1 MARHRVRSKVFGTA
15 RATIESLTHEGH
27 GVAHIDGKA
36 VFVHGAL
43 PGEDV
48 VIQYRTRR
56 ARYDQAQAIEIL
68 KPSAARVAQPR
79 CPYFGVCGGC
89 SLQHLDAAAQL
100 AAKQQ
105 VLLDNLQR
113 IGKVEA
119 DALLPPQTGPAWH
132 YRRKA
137 RLGVRVVP
145 KKGGVLVGFREKRS
159 SYITNLS
166 SCATLDERISTL
178 LPALRELIGCL
189 SCADRIPQI
198 EVAVGDENAVLVLR
212 NLAPLTDEDR
222 VRVREFAVAHGVQ
235 MALQSGDPATIVPVW
250 PEAPV
255 ALQYALPE
263 YRLHFAF
270 GPTDFVQV
278 NAVMNRTMI
287 ARALQL
293 LEVQPHERVL
303 DLFCGLGNFTL
314 PIARH
319 AAYVLGVEA
328 NEALVRHAEANARA
342 NRIANAEFAQADL
355 YAVDSATL
363 AALWQRGRWDKLL
376 LDPPRTGAIEV
387 VKALPSGAHAP
398 CRIVYVS
405 CNPATLARD
414 ADVLA
419 HVHGYRLARAG
430 VMDMF
435 PQTTHVESIALFER
449 D

>member
-1 MARHRVRSKVFGTA
+1 MARKRVKANVVTTA

-48 VIQYRTRR
+48 VIQYRERR
-56 ARYDQAQAIEIL
+56 ARYDQAQVVEIL
-68 KPSAARVAQPR
+68 RPSAARVAQPR
-79 CPYFGVCGGC
+79 CPHFGICGGC

-105 VLLDNLQR
+105 VLTDNLQR
-113 IGKVEA
+113 IGKVDVET
-119 DALLPPQTGPAWH
+119 LLPPQTGPAWN

-145 KKGGVLVGFREKRS
+145 KKGGVLIGFRERRS
-159 SYITNLS
+159 SYITNLGV
-166 SCATLDERISTL
+166 CATLDARVSAL
-178 LPALRELIGCL
+178 LPALRALIAAL

-198 EVAVGDENAVLVLR
+198 EVAVGDDGAVLVLR
-212 NLAPLTDEDR
+212 NLVALSEADYAR
-222 VRVREFAVAHGVQ
+222 LREFAVAHGVQ
-235 MALQSGDPATIVPVW
+235 IALQPGDPTSIVAVW

-255 ALQYALPE
+255 ALHYSLPE
-263 YRLHFAF
+263 YALRFAF

-278 NAVMNRTMI
+278 NAEMNRTMI
-287 ARALQL
+287 ARALEL
-293 LEVQPHERVL
+293 LDLQPQDRVL
-303 DLFCGLGNFTL
+303 DLFCGLGNFSL
-314 PIARH
+314 PIARY
-319 AAYVLGVEA
+319 AGYVLGVEA
-328 NEALVRHAEANARA
+328 NAALVHHAQANARA
-342 NRIANAEFAQADL
+342 NAIANAEFVQADL
-355 YAVDSATL
+355 YTTDSGAI
-363 AALWQRGRWDKLL
+363 AALWQRGPWDKLL

-387 VKALPSGAHAP
+387 VKALPTGAEAP
-398 CRIVYVS
+398 RRIVYVS

-414 ADVLA
+414 ADVLV
-419 HVHGYRLARAG
+419 HVQGYRLACAG